1 MAAQDNILKMEE
13 KVVLG
18 LQHDPTIWISEGASR
33 FSTSWKNKKI
43 RWAELLARLKNATMT
58 QETQAE
64 YMKMSKSQQDQIKDV
79 GGFVGGTLKSGRR
92 KSDTVE
98 IRSILTFDLDFAPK
112 DFVETMQLE
121 APYAW
126 AIYSTHKHKADNPR
140 LRLIVPLDRDVN
152 PEEYEAI
159 MRKMAE
165 GIGLEYFDSTT
176 FQPSRLMYWPS
187 YSRDAEYVF
196 EYNDDKLL
204 SADKIL
210 AEYPDWTDISYWPVC
225 PDEVRIQKKRLEKQ
239 QDPLKKK
246 GPIGTFCRTYTV
258 PEAIAEFLPE
268 VYHKTG
274 DKDDRYTY
282 AAGSTSGGLVIYDD
296 GLFCYSNHSTDP
308 AHGMDLNAF
317 DLVRIHKFGHED
329 DDIQEGTQTTR
340 LPSYKSMIDLIRT
353 DKNCIRTFDAERH
366 AAAAD
371 DFAGEEADGAPREW
385 KLELTRTKQGLVEPT
400 IENLLMIFRNDDGLR
415 GIRFNVLSGFI
426 EITSPVP
433 WKKELSEWKD
443 SDDSNLYVYLS
454 TEYNAFK
461 RVDIND
467 VLTAIA
473 KERAF
478 HPVREYIDSLPDWD
492 GEPRIETLLI
502 DYLGA
507 EDGEYT
513 REVTKRWLIAAVSRA
528 LRPGCKFDYIPVL
541 SGPGGIGKSTLI
553 AKLGGKWFSDS
564 LSFEDM
570 KDKTAAE
577 KIQGTWINEISE
589 LKGMRKMEVESVKS
603 FISRTEDL
611 YRASYGRR
619 AERHLRNCVFIGTS
633 NAEDYLKDITGN
645 RRFWPVDCSGE
656 HQKNA
661 WDLTPEAVAQL
672 WAEVMF
678 YYDALDDKSLVLN
691 ADMAKVATMKQ
702 IMALEQDERL
712 GLVQDYLD
720 KKLPANWAEMD
731 LTDRRFW
738 LDNQEGGEGVEVRD
752 TVSVM
757 EIWAECFRM
766 TPAAKKRSDSDDI
779 VRILTQLGW
788 IREGRKTRKLPIY
801 GAQGY
806 YVRPEENS
814 KVKK

>member
-1 MAAQDNILKMEE
+1 MAAAQDNILKMEE

-18 LQHDPTIWISEGASR
+18 LQNDPTIWIAEGSSR

-64 YMKMSKSQQDQIKDV
+64 YMKMSKPQQDQIKDV

-210 AEYPDWTDISYWPVC
+210 AEYPDWRDISYWPVC

-239 QDPLKKK
+239 QDPTKKK

-274 DKDDRYTY
+274 DKEDRYTY

-317 DLVRIHKFGHED
+317 DLVRIHKFGAED
-329 DDIQEGTQTTR
+329 EDVQEGTQTTR
-340 LPSYKSMIDLIRT
+340 LPSYKAMIDLIRT
-353 DKNCIRTFDAERH
+353 DKNCIRTFDEERH
-366 AAAAD
+366 ASAAD
-371 DFAGEEADGAPREW
+371 DFAGETADGAPREW

-400 IENLLMIFRNDDGLR
+400 IENLLMIYDNDEGLK

-433 WKKELSEWKD
+433 WKKEMTEWKN
-443 SDDSNLYVYLS
+443 SDDSCLYTYLA
-454 TEYNAFK
+454 TEYNVFK
-461 RVDIND
+461 RGDIYD
-467 VLTAIA
+467 TLVTIA
-473 KERAF
+473 KRRTF
-478 HPVREYIDSLPDWD
+478 HPVREYFDNLPDWD
-492 GEPRIETLLI
+492 GEPRIETLLV

-507 EDGEYT
+507 DDSEYT
-513 REVTKRWLIAAVSRA
+513 REVTKRWLIAAVSRI

-577 KIQGTWINEISE
+577 KVQGTWINEISE

-611 YRASYGRR
+611 YRPSYGKQT
-619 AERHLRNCVFIGTS
+619 ERHLRTCVFIGTS

-645 RRFWPVDCSGE
+645 RRFWPIDCSGD
-656 HQKNA
+656 HKKNA
-661 WDLTPEAVAQL
+661 WELTDDAVAQL

-678 YYDALDDKSLVLN
+678 YYDALDDKSLVLD
-691 ADMAKVATMKQ
+691 ADLAKVATTKQ
-702 IMALEQDERL
+702 TMALEQDERL
-712 GLVQDYLD
+712 GLVAEYLD

-738 LDNQEGGEGVEVRD
+738 LEGGEGAEGVD
-752 TVSVM
+752 TRESVSIM
-757 EIWAECFRM
+757 EIWAECFKM

-779 VRILTQLGW
+779 VRILMQLGW
-788 IREGRKTRKLPIY
+788 KREGRKTKKLPIY
-801 GAQGY
+801 GPQGY
-806 YVRPEENS
+806 YV
-814 KVKK
+814 KG